1 VQVNSLRRVRDKLYK
16 YEIRATEPQS
26 DFMRFKRCPSHS
38 DIRFNIIFGRIDC
51 QAFQTVKLSFMISSI
66 STLNK
71 YENMII
77 VLPTKVKANWTR
89 GHIFFSA

>member
-1 VQVNSLRRVRDKLYK
+1 MFCLCHEVQVNSLRRVRDKLYK

-51 QAFQTVKLSFMISSI
+51 QAFQTVKLSFYDFFDF
-66 STLNK
+66 N
-71 YENMII
+71 
-77 VLPTKVKANWTR
+77 TK
-89 GHIFFSA
+89 